1 MPASAGTTLV
11 AILLE
16 SKGGRRHNQADQPR
30 CWSLPMADTSK
41 ALSAEDADR
50 LRRFE
55 RQRHDSLAA
64 SYHDFFTPVT
74 ALAIQPLLDAADVG
88 AGSNLLDI
96 ATGPGSVAAKAKS
109 LGAACIGV
117 DLSPGMIAL
126 ARASHPDID
135 FRLAEVEHL
144 PFADRSF
151 DAVVCN
157 FGLGHFPWPEAAVAE
172 CLRTLKAGGRIAL
185 SWWDQPDK
193 QRIQGLF
200 REAIAE
206 VGAAPP
212 PEVPAGHSN
221 LRFSDTAEFRT
232 LLVGAGLDDVR
243 VEDHQTTY
251 TIANVD
257 TLWRGGLGSFAITAP
272 AIAHQDA
279 TTQEAIRSALE
290 RCAAAYRT
298 PAGLVL
304 PIGFKIGSGQKV

>member
-1 MPASAGTTLV
+1 MANA
-11 AILLE
+11 
-16 SKGGRRHNQADQPR
+16 
-30 CWSLPMADTSK
+30 SLP
-41 ALSAEDADR
+41 LSAQDAER

-55 RQRHDSLAA
+55 RQRHDSLATT
-64 SYHDFFTPVT
+64 YHDFFTPIT
-74 ALAIQPLLDAADVG
+74 ALAIQPLLDAAGAG
-88 AGSNLLDI
+88 AGSYLLDI
-96 ATGPGSVAAKAKS
+96 ATGPGSVAAKARG

-126 ARASHPDID
+126 ARVSHPDID
-135 FRLAEVEHL
+135 FRVAEVEHL

-172 CLRTLKAGGRIAL
+172 CRRTLKVGGRMAF

-212 PEVPAGHSN
+212 PDVPAGHSN
-221 LRFSDTAEFRT
+221 LRFSDTAEFRK

-243 VEDHQTTY
+243 VEDHRTTY
-251 TIANVD
+251 AIADVD
-257 TLWRGGLGSFAITAP
+257 TLWRGGLGSFAVTAS
-272 AIAHQDA
+272 AIVHQDA
-279 TTQEAIRSALE
+279 ATQAAIRASLE
-290 RCAAAYRT
+290 RRAAAYRT

-304 PIGFKIGSGQKV
+304 PVAFKIGSGQKA

>member
-1 MPASAGTTLV
+1 MANAS
-11 AILLE
+11 
-16 SKGGRRHNQADQPR
+16 P
-30 CWSLPMADTSK
+30 P
-41 ALSAEDADR
+41 LSAQDAER

-64 SYHDFFTPVT
+64 TYHDFFTPIT
-74 ALAIQPLLDAADVG
+74 ALAIRPLLDAAGAG

-96 ATGPGSVAAKAKS
+96 ATGPGSVAAKARA

-135 FRLAEVEHL
+135 FRVAEVEHL
-144 PFADRSF
+144 PFADGSF

-172 CLRTLKAGGRIAL
+172 CRRTLKAGGRMAF

-212 PEVPAGHSN
+212 PDVPAGHSN
-221 LRFSDTAEFRT
+221 LRFSDTAEFRN

-243 VEDHQTTY
+243 VEDHGTTY
-251 TIANVD
+251 AIADVD
-257 TLWRGGLGSFAITAP
+257 TLWHGGLGSFAMTAS
-272 AIAHQDA
+272 AIVNQDA
-279 TTQEAIRSALE
+279 ATQAAIRASLE
-290 RCAAAYRT
+290 RRAAAYRT

-304 PIGFKIGSGQKV
+304 PIAFKIGSGQRV

>member
-1 MPASAGTTLV
+1 MVSAS
-11 AILLE
+11 
-16 SKGGRRHNQADQPR
+16 P
-30 CWSLPMADTSK
+30 P
-41 ALSAEDADR
+41 LSAEDAER

-64 SYHDFFTPVT
+64 TYHDFFTPIT
-74 ALAIQPLLDAADVG
+74 ALAIQPLLDAAGAG

-96 ATGPGSVAAKAKS
+96 ATGPGTVAAKAKA
-109 LGAACIGV
+109 LGAPCIGV

-126 ARASHPDID
+126 ARVSHPDID
-135 FRLAEVEHL
+135 FRIAEVEHL

-157 FGLGHFPWPEAAVAE
+157 FGLGHFPWPEAALAE
-172 CLRTLKAGGRIAL
+172 CGRTLKVGGRMAF
-185 SWWDQPDK
+185 SWWDQPEK

-212 PEVPAGHSN
+212 PDVPAGHSN
-221 LRFSDTAEFRT
+221 LRFSDTTEFRK

-243 VEDHQTTY
+243 IDDHRTTY
-251 TIANVD
+251 AIADVD
-257 TLWRGGLGSFAITAP
+257 TLWHGGLGSFAVTAS
-272 AIAHQDA
+272 AIVHQDA
-279 TTQEAIRSALE
+279 ATQAAIRASLE
-290 RCAAAYRT
+290 RRAAAYRT

-304 PIGFKIGSGQKV
+304 PIAFKIGSGQKA

>member
-1 MPASAGTTLV
+1 MANA
-11 AILLE
+11 
-16 SKGGRRHNQADQPR
+16 
-30 CWSLPMADTSK
+30 SLP
-41 ALSAEDADR
+41 LSAQDADR

-64 SYHDFFTPVT
+64 TYHDFFTPIT
-74 ALAIQPLLDAADVG
+74 ALAIQPLLDAAGVG
-88 AGSNLLDI
+88 AGSNLIDI
-96 ATGPGSVAAKAKS
+96 ATGPGSVAAKARR

-126 ARASHPDID
+126 ARVSHPDID
-135 FRLAEVEHL
+135 FQVAEVEHL

-172 CLRTLKAGGRIAL
+172 CRRMLKVGGRMAF

-212 PEVPAGHSN
+212 PDVPAGHSN
-221 LRFSDTAEFRT
+221 LRFSDTAEFRK

-243 VEDHQTTY
+243 VEDHRTTY
-251 TIANVD
+251 AIADVD
-257 TLWRGGLGSFAITAP
+257 TLWRGGLGSFAVTAA
-272 AIAHQDA
+272 AIVHQNAA
-279 TTQEAIRSALE
+279 TQAAIRASLE
-290 RCAAAYRT
+290 RRAAAYRT
-298 PAGLVL
+298 HSGLVL
-304 PIGFKIGSGQKV
+304 PIAFKIGSGQKV

>member
-1 MPASAGTTLV
+1 MANA
-11 AILLE
+11 
-16 SKGGRRHNQADQPR
+16 
-30 CWSLPMADTSK
+30 SLP
-41 ALSAEDADR
+41 LSAQDAER

-64 SYHDFFTPVT
+64 TYHDFFAPIT
-74 ALAIQPLLDAADVG
+74 ALAIQPLLDAAGAG
-88 AGSNLLDI
+88 AGSNLVDI
-96 ATGPGSVAAKAKS
+96 ATGPGSVAAKARG

-126 ARASHPDID
+126 AQVSHPDID
-135 FRLAEVEHL
+135 FRVAEVEHL
-144 PFADRSF
+144 PFDDRSF

-172 CLRTLKAGGRIAL
+172 CRRTLKVGGRMAF

-212 PEVPAGHSN
+212 PDVPAGHSN
-221 LRFSDTAEFRT
+221 LRFSDTAELRK

-243 VEDHQTTY
+243 VEDHRTTY
-251 TIANVD
+251 AIADVD
-257 TLWRGGLGSFAITAP
+257 TLWRGGLGSFAVTAS
-272 AIAHQDA
+272 AIDRQNAA
-279 TTQEAIRSALE
+279 TQAAIRASLE
-290 RCAAAYRT
+290 RRAAAYRT
-298 PAGLVL
+298 PAGLVI
-304 PIGFKIGSGQKV
+304 PIAFKIGSGRKV

>member
-1 MPASAGTTLV
+1 MANAS
-11 AILLE
+11 I
-16 SKGGRRHNQADQPR
+16 P
-30 CWSLPMADTSK
+30 
-41 ALSAEDADR
+41 LSAQDAER

-64 SYHDFFTPVT
+64 TYHDFFTPIT
-74 ALAIQPLLDAADVG
+74 ALAIQPLLDAARAG

-96 ATGPGSVAAKAKS
+96 ATGPGSVAAKARA

-135 FRLAEVEHL
+135 FRVAEVEHL
-144 PFADRSF
+144 PFADGSF

-172 CLRTLKAGGRIAL
+172 CRRTLKAGGRMAF

-212 PEVPAGHSN
+212 PDVPAGHSN
-221 LRFSDTAEFRT
+221 LRFSDTAEFRN

-243 VEDHQTTY
+243 VEDHGTTY
-251 TIANVD
+251 AIADVD
-257 TLWRGGLGSFAITAP
+257 TLWHGGLGSFAMTAS
-272 AIAHQDA
+272 AIVNQDA
-279 TTQEAIRSALE
+279 ATQAAIRASLE
-290 RCAAAYRT
+290 RRAAAYRT

-304 PIGFKIGSGQKV
+304 PIAFKIGSGQKV

>member
-1 MPASAGTTLV
+1 MANA
-11 AILLE
+11 
-16 SKGGRRHNQADQPR
+16 
-30 CWSLPMADTSK
+30 SLP
-41 ALSAEDADR
+41 LSAQDAER

-55 RQRHDSLAA
+55 RQRHDSLATT
-64 SYHDFFTPVT
+64 YHDFFTPIT
-74 ALAIQPLLDAADVG
+74 ALAIQPLLDAACAG

-96 ATGPGSVAAKAKS
+96 ATGPGSVAAKARG

-117 DLSPGMIAL
+117 DLSPGMITL
-126 ARASHPDID
+126 ARVSHPDID
-135 FRLAEVEHL
+135 FRVAEVEHL

-172 CLRTLKAGGRIAL
+172 CRRTLKVGGRMAF

-212 PEVPAGHSN
+212 PDVPAGHSN
-221 LRFSDTAEFRT
+221 LRFSDTAEFRK
-232 LLVGAGLDDVR
+232 LLVGAGLDDVS
-243 VEDHQTTY
+243 VEDHRTTY
-251 TIANVD
+251 AIADVD
-257 TLWRGGLGSFAITAP
+257 TLWRGGLGSFAVTAS
-272 AIAHQDA
+272 AIVHQDA
-279 TTQEAIRSALE
+279 ATQAAIRASLE
-290 RCAAAYRT
+290 RRAAAYRT

-304 PIGFKIGSGQKV
+304 PVAFKIRSGQKA

>member
-1 MPASAGTTLV
+1 MAST
-11 AILLE
+11 
-16 SKGGRRHNQADQPR
+16 
-30 CWSLPMADTSK
+30 SLP
-41 ALSAEDADR
+41 LSAADADR
-50 LRRFE
+50 LRLFE

-64 SYHDFFTPVT
+64 TYHDFFTPIT
-74 ALAIQPLLDAADVG
+74 ALAIQPLLDAAGAG

-109 LGAACIGV
+109 RGALCIGV

-126 ARASHPDID
+126 ATASHPNID
-135 FRLAEVEHL
+135 FRVAEVEHL
-144 PFADRSF
+144 PLADQSF

-157 FGLGHFPWPEAAVAE
+157 FGLGHFPWPEASVAE
-172 CLRTLKAGGRIAL
+172 CMRTLKAGGRIAL

-200 REAIAE
+200 REAIAD

-221 LRFSDTAEFRT
+221 LRFSDTTEFRT
-232 LLVGAGLDDVR
+232 LLVGAGLDNVR
-243 VEDHQTTY
+243 IEDHRTTY
-251 TIANVD
+251 TIADVD
-257 TLWRGGLGSFAITAP
+257 TLWRGGLGSFAITAA

-279 TTQEAIRSALE
+279 ATQQAIRASLE
-290 RCAAAYRT
+290 RRAAAYRT

-304 PIGFKIGSGQKV
+304 PIAFKIGSGQKA